1 MFLFAT
7 TLLMMAAGAGFS
19 SCAKSDGVLNPEN
32 GQQTS
37 VKAKGHVKLSIS
49 PTPSVSFSTMQ
60 SRKASSSPALTRA
73 ALTAE
78 GKVLTDLYI
87 FDYDKETGTVLQVLH
102 QTSDAE
108 DFAEPDLTLD
118 YGEHT
123 LKVIATRSVSPTLLD
138 AGGADWTVSDN
149 VLTAVGG
156 SLPAVLTSAK
166 TSDTFGAVQ
175 DITVGVGKQSASVVL
190 DRIVAQLVVAPTDVY
205 PADAGDITTSLNEYK
220 AFSWQTF
227 DVTEAAKNQRVYDA
241 DVTEAAK
248 NQRVYDASVNAGK
261 QNKSIAYYVLVPAE
275 GYTSDVSF
283 LVGRKG
289 SDKPYADILVP
300 GVKLERNKITT
311 ISGSF
316 YHHQKGVSVTVEDA
330 WNSEGNDY
338 EI

>member
-1 MFLFAT
+1 MRTNKFLFAT
-7 TLLMMAAGAGFS
+7 TFAMMAAGAGFG
-19 SCAKSDGVLNPEN
+19 SCAQSNGVLNN
-32 GQQTS
+32 NDSQQTA
-37 VKAKGHVKLSIS
+37 VKEKAHVKLSIF
-49 PTPSVSFSTMQ
+49 PTLSVSSTTMQ
-60 SRKASSSPALTRA
+60 SRKASSTPTRA

-78 GKVLTDLYI
+78 GKALTDLFI
-87 FDYDKETGTVLQVLH
+87 FDYDKETGTLLQVLH
-102 QTSDAE
+102 QTSTDE

-138 AGGADWTVSDN
+138 AGGADWAVSDN
-149 VLTAVGG
+149 VLTAVGE

-175 DITVGVGKQSASVVL
+175 DITVGTGKQSASIAL
-190 DRIVAQLVVAPTDVY
+190 NRIVAQLVVAPNDVY
-205 PADAGDITTSLNEYK
+205 PDDAGDITTTLDEYK

-227 DVTEAAKNQRVYDA
+227 DVTEAV
-241 DVTEAAK
+241 K

-261 QNKSIAYYVLVPAE
+261 QNKSIAYYVLVPAQ

-283 LVGRKG
+283 VVGRRG
-289 SDKPYADILVP
+289 SDKPYAEILVQ
-300 GVKLERNKITT
+300 GVRMERNKITT

>member
-1 MFLFAT
+1 MKTKMFLFAT
-7 TLLMMAAGAGFS
+7 TLLMMAAGAGFG
-19 SCAKSDGVLNPEN
+19 SCAQSDGVLNTHDS
-32 GQQTS
+32 QQTA
-37 VKAKGHVKLSIS
+37 VKAKAHVKLSIF
-49 PTPSVSFSTMQ
+49 PTISVSSSTMQ
-60 SRKASSSPALTRA
+60 SRKAYSSSILTRA

-78 GKVLTDLYI
+78 GKALTDLFI
-87 FDYDKETGTVLQVLH
+87 FDYDKETGTLLQVLH
-102 QTSDAE
+102 QTSDAD

-149 VLTAVGG
+149 VLTAVGE

-175 DITVGVGKQSASVVL
+175 DITVGVGKQSASIAL
-190 DRIVAQLVVAPTDVY
+190 NRIVAQLVVAPSDVY
-205 PADAGDITTSLNEYK
+205 PDDAGDITTSLDEYR
-220 AFSWQTF
+220 AFAWQTF
-227 DVTEAAKNQRVYDA
+227 DVTESV
-241 DVTEAAK
+241 K

-261 QNKSIAYYVLVPAE
+261 QNRSIAYYVLVPSQ

-283 LVGRKG
+283 VVGRKG
-289 SDKPYADILVP
+289 SNKPYAEILVP

-316 YHHQKGVSVTVEDA
+316 YHHQKALSITVEDA
-330 WNSEGNDY
+330 WSSEGNDY

>member
-1 MFLFAT
+1 MKTRMFLFAT
-7 TLLMMAAGAGFS
+7 TLMMMAAGAGFG
-19 SCAKSDGVLNPEN
+19 SCAQSDGVLNN
-32 GQQTS
+32 NDSQQTA
-37 VKAKGHVKLSIS
+37 VKEKAHVKLSVF
-49 PTPSVSFSTMQ
+49 PTLSVSSTTMQ
-60 SRKASSSPALTRA
+60 SRKASSNPTRA

-78 GKVLTDLYI
+78 GKTLTDLFI
-87 FDYDKETGTVLQVLH
+87 FDYDKETGTLLQVLH
-102 QTSDAE
+102 QTSTDE

-138 AGGADWTVSDN
+138 AGGADWAVSDN
-149 VLTAVGG
+149 VLTAVGE
-156 SLPAVLTSAK
+156 SIPTVLTSAK

-175 DITVGVGKQSASVVL
+175 DITVGTGKQSASIAL
-190 DRIVAQLVVAPTDVY
+190 NRIVAQLVVAPTDVY
-205 PADAGDITTSLNEYK
+205 PADAGDITTTLDEYK
-220 AFSWQTF
+220 AFAWQTF
-227 DVTEAAKNQRVYDA
+227 

-261 QNKSIAYYVLVPAE
+261 QNRSIAYYVLVPE
-275 GYTSDVSF
+275 QGYTSDVSF
-283 LVGRKG
+283 VVGRRG
-289 SDKPYADILVP
+289 SDKPYAEILVP
-300 GVKLERNKITT
+300 GVRLERNKITT

>member
-1 MFLFAT
+1 MKTKVFLFAT
-7 TLLMMAAGAGFS
+7 TLLMMAAGAGFG
-19 SCAKSDGVLNPEN
+19 SCAQSDGVLNTN
-32 GQQTS
+32 DSQQTA
-37 VKAKGHVKLSIS
+37 VKEKAHVKLSIF
-49 PTPSVSFSTMQ
+49 PTLSVSSTTMQ
-60 SRKASSSPALTRA
+60 SRKASSSSILTRA

-78 GKVLTDLYI
+78 GKALTDLFI
-87 FDYDKETGTVLQVLH
+87 FDYDKETGTLLQVLH
-102 QTSDAE
+102 QTSDAD

-149 VLTAVGG
+149 VLTAVGE

-175 DITVGVGKQSASVVL
+175 DITVGVGKQSASIAL
-190 DRIVAQLVVAPTDVY
+190 NRIVAQLVVAPTDVY
-205 PADAGDITTSLNEYK
+205 PVDAGDITTSLDEYK
-220 AFSWQTF
+220 AFAWQTF
-227 DVTEAAKNQRVYDA
+227 DVTES
-241 DVTEAAK
+241 AK

-261 QNKSIAYYVLVPAE
+261 QNRSIAYYVLVPAQ
-275 GYTSDVSF
+275 GYASDVSF
-283 LVGRKG
+283 VVGRRG
-289 SDKPYADILVP
+289 SDKPYAEILVP

-316 YHHQKGVSVTVEDA
+316 YHHQKVVSVTVEDA
-330 WNSEGNDY
+330 WSNEGNDY

>member
-1 MFLFAT
+1 MKTRMFLFAT
-7 TLLMMAAGAGFS
+7 TLLMMAAGAGFG
-19 SCAKSDGVLNPEN
+19 SCAQSDGVLNN
-32 GQQTS
+32 NDSQQTA
-37 VKAKGHVKLSIS
+37 VKEKAHVKLSIF
-49 PTPSVSFSTMQ
+49 PTLSVSSSTMQ
-60 SRKASSSPALTRA
+60 SRKASSSSILTRA

-78 GKVLTDLYI
+78 GKALTDLYI
-87 FDYDKETGTVLQVLH
+87 FDYDKETGTLLQVLH

-108 DFAEPDLTLD
+108 DFAEPDLTFD

-123 LKVIATRSVSPTLLD
+123 LKVIATRSTSPTLLD
-138 AGGADWTVSDN
+138 ARGADWAVSDN
-149 VLTAVGG
+149 VLTEVGE

-175 DITVGVGKQSASVVL
+175 DIKVGVGKQSASIAL
-190 DRIVAQLVVAPTDVY
+190 NRIVAQLVVAPTDVY
-205 PADAGDITTSLNEYK
+205 PDDAGDITTSLDEYK
-220 AFSWQTF
+220 SFAWQTF
-227 DVTEAAKNQRVYDA
+227 DVTESV
-241 DVTEAAK
+241 K

-261 QNKSIAYYVLVPAE
+261 QNRSIAYYVLVPAQ

-283 LVGRKG
+283 VVGRRG
-289 SDKPYADILVP
+289 SEKPYAEILVS

>member
-1 MFLFAT
+1 MKTRTFLFAT
-7 TLLMMAAGAGFS
+7 TLLMMAAGAGFG
-19 SCAKSDGVLNPEN
+19 SCAQSDEVLNTN
-32 GQQTS
+32 DSQQTA
-37 VKAKGHVKLSIS
+37 VKEKAHVKLSIF
-49 PTPSVSFSTMQ
+49 PTLSVSSTTMQ
-60 SRKASSSPALTRA
+60 SRKASSSSIPTRA

-78 GKVLTDLYI
+78 GKALTDLFI
-87 FDYDKETGTVLQVLH
+87 FDYDKETGTLLQVLH
-102 QTSDAE
+102 QTSNAE

-138 AGGADWTVSDN
+138 AEGADWTVSDN
-149 VLTAVGG
+149 VLTEVGE

-175 DITVGVGKQSASVVL
+175 DITVGTGKQSASIAL
-190 DRIVAQLVVAPTDVY
+190 NRIVAQLVVAPNDVY
-205 PADAGDITTSLNEYK
+205 PDDAGDITTSLDEYK

-227 DVTEAAKNQRVYDA
+227 DVTEAV
-241 DVTEAAK
+241 K

-261 QNKSIAYYVLVPAE
+261 QNRSIAYYVLVPAQ

-283 LVGRKG
+283 VVGRRG
-289 SDKPYADILVP
+289 SNKPYAEILVP
-300 GVKLERNKITT
+300 DVRLERNKITT

>member
-7 TLLMMAAGAGFS
+7 TLLMMAAGAGFG
-19 SCAKSDGVLNPEN
+19 SCAQSDGVLNTN
-32 GQQTS
+32 DSQQTA
-37 VKAKGHVKLSIS
+37 VKEKAHVKLSIF
-49 PTPSVSFSTMQ
+49 PTLSVSSSTMK
-60 SRKASSSPALTRA
+60 SRKASSSSIPTRA

-78 GKVLTDLYI
+78 GKTLTDLFI
-87 FDYDKETGTVLQVLH
+87 FDYDKETGTLLQVLH

-108 DFAEPDLTLD
+108 DFSEPDLTLD

-149 VLTAVGG
+149 VLTAVGE

-175 DITVGVGKQSASVVL
+175 DIKVGTGKQSASIAL
-190 DRIVAQLVVAPTDVY
+190 NRIVAQLVVAPTDVY
-205 PADAGDITTSLNEYK
+205 PDDAGDITTSLDEYK

-227 DVTEAAKNQRVYDA
+227 DVTEAV
-241 DVTEAAK
+241 K

-261 QNKSIAYYVLVPAE
+261 QNRSIAYYVLVPAQ

-283 LVGRKG
+283 VVGRRG
-289 SDKPYADILVP
+289 SNKPYAEILVP

-316 YHHQKGVSVTVEDA
+316 YHHQKVLSVTVEDA
-330 WNSEGNDY
+330 WSSEGNDY

>member
-7 TLLMMAAGAGFS
+7 TFLMMAAGVGFV
-19 SCAKSDGVLNPEN
+19 SCTQSNGVMNTDDS
-32 GQQTS
+32 QQTAA
-37 VKAKGHVKLSIS
+37 KAKAHVKLSIS
-49 PTPSVSFSTMQ
+49 PTLSVSSSTMQ
-60 SRKASSSPALTRA
+60 SRKASLPSPRA

-78 GKVLTDLYI
+78 GKALTDLYI
-87 FDYDKETGTVLQVLH
+87 FDYDKQTGTLLQVLH

-123 LKVIATRSVSPTLLD
+123 LKVIATRSTSPTLLD

-149 VLTAVGG
+149 VLTAVG
-156 SLPAVLTSAK
+156 STQPAVLTSTK

-175 DITVGVGKQSASVVL
+175 DITVGVGKQSASIAL

-205 PADAGDITTSLNEYK
+205 PDDAGDITTSLDEYK
-220 AFSWQTF
+220 AFAWQTF
-227 DVTEAAKNQRVYDA
+227 

-261 QNKSIAYYVLVPAE
+261 QNKSIAYYVLVPAQ
-275 GYTSDVSF
+275 GYTSDISF
-283 LVGRKG
+283 IVGRKG

-311 ISGSF
+311 ISGGF

-330 WNSEGNDY
+330 WSSEGNDY

>member
-7 TLLMMAAGAGFS
+7 TLLMMAAGAGFG
-19 SCAKSDGVLNPEN
+19 SCTQSDGVLNTN
-32 GQQTS
+32 DSQQTA
-37 VKAKGHVKLSIS
+37 VKDKAHVNLSIF
-49 PTPSVSFSTMQ
+49 PTLSVSSTTMQ
-60 SRKASSSPALTRA
+60 SSKASSSSILTRA

-78 GKVLTDLYI
+78 GKALTDLFI
-87 FDYDKETGTVLQVLH
+87 FDYDKETGTLLQVLH

-108 DFAEPDLTLD
+108 DFADPDLTLD

-123 LKVIATRSVSPTLLD
+123 LKVIATRSTSPTLLD
-138 AGGADWTVSDN
+138 AGGADWAVSDN
-149 VLTAVGG
+149 VLTAVDE

-175 DITVGVGKQSASVVL
+175 DITVGTGKQSASIAL
-190 DRIVAQLVVAPTDVY
+190 NRIVAQLVVAPTDVY
-205 PADAGDITTSLNEYK
+205 PDDAGDINTSLDEYR

-227 DVTEAAKNQRVYDA
+227 

-261 QNKSIAYYVLVPAE
+261 QNRSIAYYVLVPAQ

-283 LVGRKG
+283 VVGRRG
-289 SDKPYADILVP
+289 SDKPYAEILVP

-316 YHHQKGVSVTVEDA
+316 YHHQKVVSVTVEDA

>member
-1 MFLFAT
+1 MKTRMFLFAT
-7 TLLMMAAGAGFS
+7 TLLMMAAGAGFG
-19 SCAKSDGVLNPEN
+19 SCTQSDGVLNTN
-32 GQQTS
+32 DSQQTA
-37 VKAKGHVKLSIS
+37 VKAKAHVKLSIF
-49 PTPSVSFSTMQ
+49 PILSVSSSTMQ
-60 SRKASSSPALTRA
+60 GSKASSSSILTRA

-78 GKVLTDLYI
+78 GKALTDLFI
-87 FDYDKETGTVLQVLH
+87 FDYDKETGALLQVLH
-102 QTSDAE
+102 QTSTAE

-123 LKVIATRSVSPTLLD
+123 LKVIATRSVSTTLLD
-138 AGGADWTVSDN
+138 ASGADWAVSDN
-149 VLTAVGG
+149 VLTAVGE

-175 DITVGVGKQSASVVL
+175 DITVGTGKQSASIAL
-190 DRIVAQLVVAPTDVY
+190 NRIVAQLVVAPTDVY
-205 PADAGDITTSLNEYK
+205 PDDAGDITTSLDEYK
-220 AFSWQTF
+220 SFAWQTF
-227 DVTEAAKNQRVYDA
+227 DVTEAV
-241 DVTEAAK
+241 K

-261 QNKSIAYYVLVPAE
+261 QNRSIAYYVLVPAQ

-283 LVGRKG
+283 VVGRKG
-289 SDKPYADILVP
+289 SEKPYAEILVS

-316 YHHQKGVSVTVEDA
+316 YHHQKVVSVTVEDA

>member
-1 MFLFAT
+1 M
-7 TLLMMAAGAGFS
+7 MMAAGAGFG
-19 SCAKSDGVLNPEN
+19 SCAQSDGVLNTN
-32 GQQTS
+32 DSQQTA
-37 VKAKGHVKLSIS
+37 VKAKAHVKLSIF
-49 PTPSVSFSTMQ
+49 PTLSVSSTTMQ
-60 SRKASSSPALTRA
+60 SRKESSSSILTRA

-78 GKVLTDLYI
+78 GKALTDLFI
-87 FDYDKETGTVLQVLH
+87 FDYDKETGTLLQVLH

-149 VLTAVGG
+149 VLTAVGE

-175 DITVGVGKQSASVVL
+175 DITVGVGKQSASIAL
-190 DRIVAQLVVAPTDVY
+190 NRIVAQLVVAPTDVY
-205 PADAGDITTSLNEYK
+205 PDDAGDITTSLDEYR
-220 AFSWQTF
+220 AFAWQTF
-227 DVTEAAKNQRVYDA
+227 DVTEAV
-241 DVTEAAK
+241 K

-261 QNKSIAYYVLVPAE
+261 QNRSIAYYVLVPAQ

-283 LVGRKG
+283 VVGRRG
-289 SDKPYADILVP
+289 SEKPYAEILVQ
-300 GVKLERNKITT
+300 GVRLERNKITT

-316 YHHQKGVSVTVEDA
+316 YHHQKALSITVEDA
-330 WNSEGNDY
+330 WSSEGNDY

>member
-1 MFLFAT
+1 MKTRMFLFAT
-7 TLLMMAAGAGFS
+7 TLLMMAAGAGFG
-19 SCAKSDGVLNPEN
+19 SCAQSDGVLNTN
-32 GQQTS
+32 DSQQTA
-37 VKAKGHVKLSIS
+37 VKAKAHVKLSIF
-49 PTPSVSFSTMQ
+49 PTLSVSSTTMQ
-60 SRKASSSPALTRA
+60 SRKASSSSILTRA

-78 GKVLTDLYI
+78 GKALTDLFI
-87 FDYDKETGTVLQVLH
+87 FDYDKETGTLLQVLH

-123 LKVIATRSVSPTLLD
+123 LKVIATRSVSPALLD

-149 VLTAVGG
+149 VLTAVGE

-175 DITVGVGKQSASVVL
+175 DIKVGVGKQSASIAL
-190 DRIVAQLVVAPTDVY
+190 NRIVAQLVVAPNDVY
-205 PADAGDITTSLNEYK
+205 PDDAGDITTSLDEYR

-227 DVTEAAKNQRVYDA
+227 DVTESV
-241 DVTEAAK
+241 K

-261 QNKSIAYYVLVPAE
+261 QNRSIAYYVLVPAQ
-275 GYTSDVSF
+275 GYTSDISF
-283 LVGRKG
+283 VVGRKG
-289 SDKPYADILVP
+289 SDKPYAEILVP

-316 YHHQKGVSVTVEDA
+316 YHHQKALSVTVEDA
-330 WNSEGNDY
+330 WSSEGNDY

>member
-1 MFLFAT
+1 MKTRTFLFAT
-7 TLLMMAAGAGFS
+7 TLLMMAAGAGFG
-19 SCAKSDGVLNPEN
+19 SCAQSDGVLNTN
-32 GQQTS
+32 DSQQTA
-37 VKAKGHVKLSIS
+37 VKEKAHVKLSIF
-49 PTPSVSFSTMQ
+49 PTLSVSSTTMK
-60 SRKASSSPALTRA
+60 SRNASSTPTRA

-78 GKVLTDLYI
+78 GKELTDLFI
-87 FDYDKETGTVLQVLH
+87 FDYDKETGTLLQVLH
-102 QTSDAE
+102 QTSTSE

-123 LKVIATRSVSPTLLD
+123 LKVIATRSTSPTLLD
-138 AGGADWTVSDN
+138 AGGEDWTVSDN
-149 VLTAVGG
+149 VLTSVGE

-175 DITVGVGKQSASVVL
+175 DITVGTGKQSASIAL
-190 DRIVAQLVVAPTDVY
+190 NRIVAQLVVAPTDVY
-205 PADAGDITTSLNEYK
+205 PDDAGDITTSLDEYK

-227 DVTEAAKNQRVYDA
+227 DVTEAVN
-241 DVTEAAK
+241 

-261 QNKSIAYYVLVPAE
+261 QNRSIAYYVLVPAQ

-283 LVGRKG
+283 VVGRRG
-289 SDKPYADILVP
+289 SDKPYAEILVP

-316 YHHQKGVSVTVEDA
+316 YHHQKALSITVEDA
-330 WNSEGNDY
+330 WSSEGNDY

>member
-1 MFLFAT
+1 MKTKMFLFAT
-7 TLLMMAAGAGFS
+7 TLLMMAAGAGFG
-19 SCAKSDGVLNPEN
+19 SCAQSDGVLNTN
-32 GQQTS
+32 DSQQTA
-37 VKAKGHVKLSIS
+37 VKEKDHVKLYIF
-49 PTPSVSFSTMQ
+49 PTLSVSSSTMQ
-60 SRKASSSPALTRA
+60 SRKAYSSSIITRA

-78 GKVLTDLYI
+78 GKALTDLFI
-87 FDYDKETGTVLQVLH
+87 FDYDKETGTLLQVLP

-149 VLTAVGG
+149 VLTAVGE

-175 DITVGVGKQSASVVL
+175 DITVGVGKQSANIAL
-190 DRIVAQLVVAPTDVY
+190 NRIVAQLVVAPTDVY
-205 PADAGDITTSLNEYK
+205 PDDAGDITTSLDEYR

-227 DVTEAAKNQRVYDA
+227 DVTEAV
-241 DVTEAAK
+241 K

-261 QNKSIAYYVLVPAE
+261 QNRSIAYYVLVPAQ

-283 LVGRKG
+283 VVGRSG
-289 SDKPYADILVP
+289 SEKPYAEILVP

>member
-1 MFLFAT
+1 M
-7 TLLMMAAGAGFS
+7 
-19 SCAKSDGVLNPEN
+19 
-32 GQQTS
+32 
-37 VKAKGHVKLSIS
+37 
-49 PTPSVSFSTMQ
+49 
-60 SRKASSSPALTRA
+60 
-73 ALTAE
+73 
-78 GKVLTDLYI
+78 
-87 FDYDKETGTVLQVLH
+87 
-102 QTSDAE
+102 
-108 DFAEPDLTLD
+108 
-118 YGEHT
+118 
-123 LKVIATRSVSPTLLD
+123 IATRSVSPTLLD
-138 AGGADWTVSDN
+138 AEGADWTVSDN

-175 DITVGVGKQSASVVL
+175 DITVGVGKQSASIAL
-190 DRIVAQLVVAPTDVY
+190 NRIVAQLVVAPNDVY
-205 PADAGDITTSLNEYK
+205 PDDAGDITTSLDEYK

-227 DVTEAAKNQRVYDA
+227 

-261 QNKSIAYYVLVPAE
+261 QNKSIAYYVLVPTE

-283 LVGRKG
+283 VVGRKG

>member
-1 MFLFAT
+1 MKTRMFLFAT
-7 TLLMMAAGAGFS
+7 AFLMMAAGAGFG
-19 SCAKSDGVLNPEN
+19 SCAQSDGVLNTN
-32 GQQTS
+32 DSQQTA
-37 VKAKGHVKLSIS
+37 VKAKAHVKLSIF
-49 PTPSVSFSTMQ
+49 PTLSVSSSAMQ
-60 SRKASSSPALTRA
+60 SRKASSSSNLTRA

-78 GKVLTDLYI
+78 GKALTDLYI
-87 FDYDKETGTVLQVLH
+87 FDYDKETGTLLQVLH
-102 QTSDAE
+102 QTSDSE

-123 LKVIATRSVSPTLLD
+123 LKVIATRSISPTLQD
-138 AGGADWTVSDN
+138 GEGADWIVSEN
-149 VLTAVGG
+149 VLTAVG
-156 SLPAVLTSAK
+156 SSQPAVLTSTK

-175 DITVGVGKQSASVVL
+175 DITVGVGKQTASLAL
-190 DRIVAQLVVAPTDVY
+190 DRIVAQLVVAPSDVY
-205 PADAGDITTSLNEYK
+205 PADAGDITTSLDEYK
-220 AFSWQTF
+220 AFAWQTF
-227 DVTEAAKNQRVYDA
+227 GVTEV
-241 DVTEAAK
+241 VK

-261 QNKSIAYYVLVPAE
+261 QNRSIVYFVLVPAE

>member
-1 MFLFAT
+1 MRTRMFLFAT
-7 TLLMMAAGAGFS
+7 TLLMMAAGAGFG
-19 SCAKSDGVLNPEN
+19 SCAQSDGVLNTN
-32 GQQTS
+32 DSQQTA
-37 VKAKGHVKLSIS
+37 VKAKAHVKLSIF
-49 PTPSVSFSTMQ
+49 PTLSVSSSTMQ
-60 SRKASSSPALTRA
+60 SRKASSSSILTRA

-78 GKVLTDLYI
+78 GKALTDLFI
-87 FDYDKETGTVLQVLH
+87 FDYDKETGTLLQVLH
-102 QTSDAE
+102 QTSTDE

-123 LKVIATRSVSPTLLD
+123 LKVIATRSTSPTLLD
-138 AGGADWTVSDN
+138 AGGADWAVSDN
-149 VLTAVGG
+149 VLTAVGE

-175 DITVGVGKQSASVVL
+175 DISVGVGKQSASIAL
-190 DRIVAQLVVAPTDVY
+190 NRIVAQLVVAPNDVY
-205 PADAGDITTSLNEYK
+205 PDDAGDITTSLDEYK
-220 AFSWQTF
+220 SFAWQTF
-227 DVTEAAKNQRVYDA
+227 DVTESV
-241 DVTEAAK
+241 K

-261 QNKSIAYYVLVPAE
+261 QNRSIAYYVLVPAQ

-283 LVGRKG
+283 VVGRRG
-289 SDKPYADILVP
+289 SEKPYAEILVP

>member
-1 MFLFAT
+1 MKTRMFLFAT
-7 TLLMMAAGAGFS
+7 TLLMMAAGAGFG
-19 SCAKSDGVLNPEN
+19 SCAQSDGVLNTN
-32 GQQTS
+32 DSQQTA
-37 VKAKGHVKLSIS
+37 VKAKAHVKHSIF
-49 PTPSVSFSTMQ
+49 PTLSVSSTTIQ
-60 SRKASSSPALTRA
+60 SRKASSSSILTRA
-73 ALTAE
+73 AITAE
-78 GKVLTDLYI
+78 GKALTDLFI
-87 FDYDKETGTVLQVLH
+87 FDYDKETGTLLQLLH

-123 LKVIATRSVSPTLLD
+123 LKVIATRSTSPTLLD
-138 AGGADWTVSDN
+138 AGGADWAVSDN
-149 VLTAVGG
+149 VLTAVDE

-175 DITVGVGKQSASVVL
+175 DITVGTGKQSASIAL
-190 DRIVAQLVVAPTDVY
+190 NRIVAQLVVAPSDVY
-205 PADAGDITTSLNEYK
+205 PDDAGDINTSLDEYR

-227 DVTEAAKNQRVYDA
+227 

-261 QNKSIAYYVLVPAE
+261 QNRSIAYYVLVPAQ

-283 LVGRKG
+283 VVGRRG
-289 SDKPYADILVP
+289 SDKPYAEILVP

-316 YHHQKGVSVTVEDA
+316 YHHQKGLSVTVEDA

>member
-1 MFLFAT
+1 MKTRMFLFAT
-7 TLLMMAAGAGFS
+7 TLLMMAAGAGFG
-19 SCAKSDGVLNPEN
+19 SCAQSNGVMNPDDS
-32 GQQTS
+32 QQTA
-37 VKAKGHVKLSIS
+37 VKAKAHVKLSIS
-49 PTPSVSFSTMQ
+49 PTLSVSSTTMQ
-60 SRKASSSPALTRA
+60 SHKASSASNLTRA

-78 GKVLTDLYI
+78 GKALTDLYI
-87 FDYDKETGTVLQVLH
+87 FDYDKETGTLLQVLH

-123 LKVIATRSVSPTLLD
+123 LKVIATRSVSPTLQD
-138 AGGADWTVSDN
+138 GEGADWAVSDN
-149 VLTAVGG
+149 VLTAVG
-156 SLPAVLTSAK
+156 SSQPAVLTSTK

-175 DITVGVGKQSASVVL
+175 DITVGVGKQSASIAL
-190 DRIVAQLVVAPTDVY
+190 DRIVAQLVVAPSDVY
-205 PADAGDITTSLNEYK
+205 PDDAGDITTSLDEYK

-241 DVTEAAK
+241 
-248 NQRVYDASVNAGK
+248 SVNAGK
-261 QNKSIAYYVLVPAE
+261 QNRSIAYYVLVPVQ
-275 GYTSDVSF
+275 GYTSDISF
-283 LVGRKG
+283 VVGRKG
-289 SDKPYADILVP
+289 SDKPYAEILVP

-311 ISGSF
+311 ISGGF

>member
-1 MFLFAT
+1 MKTRMFLFAT
-7 TLLMMAAGAGFS
+7 TLLMMASGAGFG
-19 SCAKSDGVLNPEN
+19 SCAQSDGVLNTN
-32 GQQTS
+32 DSQQTA
-37 VKAKGHVKLSIS
+37 VKEKAHVKLSIF
-49 PTPSVSFSTMQ
+49 PTLSVSSTTMQ
-60 SRKASSSPALTRA
+60 SRKASSALTRA

-78 GKVLTDLYI
+78 GKELTDLFI
-87 FDYDKETGTVLQVLH
+87 FDYDKETGTLLQVLH
-102 QTSDAE
+102 QTSTSE

-123 LKVIATRSVSPTLLD
+123 LKVIATRSISPTLLD

-149 VLTAVGG
+149 VLTAVGE

-175 DITVGVGKQSASVVL
+175 DITVGTGRQSASIAL

-205 PADAGDITTSLNEYK
+205 PDDAGDITTSLDEYK
-220 AFSWQTF
+220 AFAWQTF
-227 DVTEAAKNQRVYDA
+227 

-261 QNKSIAYYVLVPAE
+261 QNRSIAYYVLVPSQ

-283 LVGRKG
+283 VVGRRG
-289 SDKPYADILVP
+289 SDKPYAEILVP

-316 YHHQKGVSVTVEDA
+316 YHHQKVLSVTVEDA
-330 WNSEGNDY
+330 WSSEGNDY

>member
-1 MFLFAT
+1 MKTRMFLFAT
-7 TLLMMAAGAGFS
+7 TLMMMAAGAGFG
-19 SCAKSDGVLNPEN
+19 SCAQSDGVLNN
-32 GQQTS
+32 NDSQQTA
-37 VKAKGHVKLSIS
+37 VKEKAHVKLSVF
-49 PTPSVSFSTMQ
+49 PTLSVSSTTMQ
-60 SRKASSSPALTRA
+60 SRKASSNPTRA

-78 GKVLTDLYI
+78 GKTLTDLFI
-87 FDYDKETGTVLQVLH
+87 FDYDKETGTLLQVLH
-102 QTSDAE
+102 QTSTDE

-138 AGGADWTVSDN
+138 AGGADWAVSDN
-149 VLTAVGG
+149 VLTAVGE
-156 SLPAVLTSAK
+156 SIPTVLTSAK

-175 DITVGVGKQSASVVL
+175 DITVGTGKQSASIAL
-190 DRIVAQLVVAPTDVY
+190 NRIVAQLVVAPTDVY
-205 PADAGDITTSLNEYK
+205 PADAGDITTTLDEYK
-220 AFSWQTF
+220 AFAWQTF
-227 DVTEAAKNQRVYDA
+227 

-261 QNKSIAYYVLVPAE
+261 QNRSIAYYVLVPAQ

-283 LVGRKG
+283 VVGRRG
-289 SDKPYADILVP
+289 SDKPYAEILVP
-300 GVKLERNKITT
+300 GVRLERNKITT

>member
-1 MFLFAT
+1 MRTNKFLFAT
-7 TLLMMAAGAGFS
+7 TLLMMAAGAGFG
-19 SCAKSDGVLNPEN
+19 SCSQSDGVLNTN
-32 GQQTS
+32 DSQQTA
-37 VKAKGHVKLSIS
+37 VKAKAHVKLSIF
-49 PTPSVSFSTMQ
+49 PTLSVSSTTMQ
-60 SRKASSSPALTRA
+60 SRKASSNPTRA

-78 GKVLTDLYI
+78 GKTLTDLFI
-87 FDYDKETGTVLQVLH
+87 FDYDKETGTLLQVLH
-102 QTSDAE
+102 QTSTDE

-138 AGGADWTVSDN
+138 AGGADWAVSDN
-149 VLTAVGG
+149 VLTAVGE
-156 SLPAVLTSAK
+156 SIPTVLTSAK

-175 DITVGVGKQSASVVL
+175 DITVGTGKQSASIAL
-190 DRIVAQLVVAPTDVY
+190 NRIVAQLVVAPTDVY
-205 PADAGDITTSLNEYK
+205 PADAGDITTTLDEYK
-220 AFSWQTF
+220 AFSWKTF
-227 DVTEAAKNQRVYDA
+227 

-261 QNKSIAYYVLVPAE
+261 QNRSIAYYVLVPAQ

-283 LVGRKG
+283 VVGRRG
-289 SDKPYADILVP
+289 SEKPYAEILVP

-316 YHHQKGVSVTVEDA
+316 YHHQKVVSVTVEDV

>member
-1 MFLFAT
+1 MKTRMFLFAT
-7 TLLMMAAGAGFS
+7 TLMMMAAGAGFG
-19 SCAKSDGVLNPEN
+19 SCAQSDGVLNN
-32 GQQTS
+32 NDSQQTA
-37 VKAKGHVKLSIS
+37 VKEKAHVKLSVF
-49 PTPSVSFSTMQ
+49 PTLSVSSTTMQ
-60 SRKASSSPALTRA
+60 SRKASSNPTRA

-78 GKVLTDLYI
+78 GKTLTDLFI
-87 FDYDKETGTVLQVLH
+87 FDYDKETGTLLQVLH
-102 QTSDAE
+102 QTSTDE

-138 AGGADWTVSDN
+138 AGGADWAVSDN
-149 VLTAVGG
+149 VLTAVGE

-175 DITVGVGKQSASVVL
+175 DITVGTGKQSASIAL
-190 DRIVAQLVVAPTDVY
+190 NRIVAQLVVAPTDVY
-205 PADAGDITTSLNEYK
+205 PADAGDITTTLDEYK
-220 AFSWQTF
+220 AFSWKTF
-227 DVTEAAKNQRVYDA
+227 DVTEAV
-241 DVTEAAK
+241 K

-261 QNKSIAYYVLVPAE
+261 QNRSIAYYVLVPAQ

-283 LVGRKG
+283 VVGRRG
-289 SDKPYADILVP
+289 SDKPYAEILVP

-316 YHHQKGVSVTVEDA
+316 YHHQKVVSVTVEDV